1 MICAAADCAN
11 SRPPLATRTWIRG
24 AHDRIYKNQKT
35 ERHSALG
42 VAFPPTQRKENA
54 MSKLSRRSLVTAA
67 AAQDERKLVMLADEI
82 ERAWNDV
89 GNEADES
96 AGADVLWRR
105 IEEAT
110 DAMDEICARSIP
122 GLIAKA
128 RVADLRLRV
137 NGEPHSEG
145 RYAWSVIDDLLAL
158 GSAA

>member
-1 MICAAADCAN
+1 
-11 SRPPLATRTWIRG
+11 
-24 AHDRIYKNQKT
+24 
-35 ERHSALG
+35 
-42 VAFPPTQRKENA
+42 

-67 AAQDERKLVMLADEI
+67 GAQDERKLVMLADEI